1 MRYDRREL
9 PQSSYQRDGIL
20 YIQNVQPEDAG
31 RYSCQ
36 TIDPS
41 SGRVIFQAHV
51 ELTIAGKQISDPLVE
66 AVYYSQPSNKIYVAC

>member
-1 MRYDRREL
+1 MRSDRREL

-20 YIQNVQPEDAG
+20 YIQNVQHEDAG

-41 SGRVIFQAHV
+41 NGRIIFQAHV
-51 ELTIAGKQISDPLVE
+51 ELTIAGKQMSHPLVDT
-66 AVYYSQPSNKIYVAC
+66 V